1 MLLIADATIHDFKT
15 IREIAYK
22 SWPIAYGSILSKE
35 QIDYMLDLFYSEKTL
50 LKNLNEKGHRFLLVN
65 EGEVCL
71 GFASYEHNYLNEKCT
86 RLHKIYMLPEAQG
99 KGAGKLL
106 INAVE
111 NLAKE
116 NQSVV
121 VSLNVN
127 KFNKAIS
134 FYKKIGFEVVSEE
147 EILLEHG
154 YKMEDYKM
162 EKKL

>member
-1 MLLIADATIHDFKT
+1 MLLLADAAINDFKT

-22 SWPIAYGSILSKE
+22 SWPSAYGSILSKE
-35 QIDYMLDLFYSEKTL
+35 QIDYMLGLFYSEKTL

-86 RLHKIYMLPEAQG
+86 RLHKIYILPEAQG
-99 KGAGKLL
+99 KGVGKLL
-106 INAVE
+106 MNAVE
-111 NLAKE
+111 DLAKE

>member
-1 MLLIADATIHDFKT
+1 MLLLTEGAIEDFKT

-22 SWPIAYGSILSKE
+22 SWPNTYGSILSKE

-71 GFASYEHNYLNEKCT
+71 GFASYEHNYLNQKCT
-86 RLHKIYMLPEAQG
+86 RLHKIYLLPEAQG

-106 INAVE
+106 IEAVE

-134 FYKKIGFEVVSEE
+134 FYKKIGFEVVSDE
-147 EILLEHG
+147 EILLDHG

-162 EKKL
+162 E